1 MQEVGSMHRLKV
13 IKPRSASSTIWPGSH
28 EKVTVLKKKKKKWY
42 QAARLLVKPQSV
54 AVIDSA
60 YART

>member
-1 MQEVGSMHRLKV
+1 MQRLKV
-13 IKPRSASSTIWPGSH
+13 IKPPSASSTVLPGSH
-28 EKVTVLKKKKKKWY
+28 EKVTAIFFFFKCY

-54 AVIDSA
+54 AVVDSA